1 MVAKSDYER
10 EFHQLVFGDGI
21 FSRAAEGYVTH
32 GLALSSELEQPAIW
46 RINLRSDI
54 KFHDGS
60 EITAADIKFS
70 FELYKKFALQSNLLF
85 DVRLIK
91 TIDILNPKSLRIY
104 LTRPYRDF
112 RETIG
117 QLPILP
123 QKYYHSWM
131 NYNLLSSLPYI
142 EPRGNGHFL
151 YRQRSNS
158 EIRLDVF
165 QNHYRGRANLNGID
179 LVFFSTQE
187 EMVDAFIAGRVDLIK
202 VQGKS
207 SLQKI
212 IRLATEKE
220 FITVKRD
227 YQKLYYI
234 LLNTRIPPFNDVQ
247 IRQAFNYAVNK
258 EQLVKRNLENQGSV
272 AFYVLSENSE
282 YYSSAAR
289 YYQYDPLRSLNI
301 LRSSGYRQRS
311 NGKLFLQNREL
322 KFEFLF
328 NEGSV
333 FEESLTRMISI
344 NLAELGINMIPR
356 PQIPA
361 DLNRLVKDGEY
372 QAALRYFEYDPDLPA
387 QSLREF
393 YLDELKSENGYRNYN
408 DRVLNSAVSQSER
421 AYSDEQISRI
431 MRQMQVQIN
440 QFSPSIFL
448 FFEDRIYFVI
458 NDRFRNTNNRI
469 FQNLE
474 YVIKINP
481 KNEWFVPKSEQKY

>member
-1 MVAKSDYER
+1 M
-10 EFHQLVFGDGI
+10 
-21 FSRAAEGYVTH
+21 
-32 GLALSSELEQPAIW
+32 
-46 RINLRSDI
+46 
-54 KFHDGS
+54 
-60 EITAADIKFS
+60 
-70 FELYKKFALQSNLLF
+70 
-85 DVRLIK
+85 
-91 TIDILNPKSLRIY
+91 
-104 LTRPYRDF
+104 
-112 RETIG
+112 
-117 QLPILP
+117 
-123 QKYYHSWM
+123 
-131 NYNLLSSLPYI
+131 
-142 EPRGNGHFL
+142 
-151 YRQRSNS
+151 
-158 EIRLDVF
+158 
-165 QNHYRGRANLNGID
+165 
-179 LVFFSTQE
+179 
-187 EMVDAFIAGRVDLIK
+187 
-202 VQGKS
+202 
-207 SLQKI
+207 
-212 IRLATEKE
+212 
-220 FITVKRD
+220 
-227 YQKLYYI
+227 
-234 LLNTRIPPFNDVQ
+234 
-247 IRQAFNYAVNK
+247 
-258 EQLVKRNLENQGSV
+258 VKRNLENQGSV

-393 YLDELKSENGYRNYN
+393 YLDELKSETGYRNFN

-421 AYSDEQISRI
+421 AYSDQQISRI

-448 FFEDRIYFVI
+448 FFEDRIYYVI
-458 NDRFRNTNNRI
+458 NERFRNTNNRI